1 MPLSATG
8 TKASKDGVLLP
19 GGLPMFLGRPF
30 VGMLLSKGGPGID
43 GKLIEE
49 FPLPGGGG
57 GLLLTEGGP

>member
-1 MPLSATG
+1 
-8 TKASKDGVLLP
+8 
-19 GGLPMFLGRPF
+19 MFLGRPF
-30 VGMLLSKGGPGID
+30 GGMLLSKGGPGID